1 MSYLREYEPLTLFDH
16 LNRQWLRPDRFLP
29 ANFDD
34 EDSNVFTS
42 KWAPAVDIKEEGNRF
57 VVQADVPGVP
67 AEEIEVTMHNGT
79 LTIKGER
86 PSKEKHEKDG
96 YKRVERTCGSFYRR
110 FSLPDSAV
118 SDNILAKSND
128 GVLELFI
135 PKQEKVKVK
144 KITVK
149 S

>member
-1 MSYLREYEPLTLFDH
+1 MSLLREYEPLTFVDP

-29 ANFDD
+29 TNFDD
-34 EDSNVFTS
+34 EDSNIFTS
-42 KWAPAVDIKEEGNRF
+42 KWVPAVDIREDDNRF

-67 AEEIEVTMHNGT
+67 AEAIEVTMHNGT

-86 PSKEKHEKDG
+86 MSKQKHEKDG
-96 YKRVERTCGSFYRR
+96 YKRVERTHGSFYRR
-110 FSLPDSAV
+110 FSLPDSAA
-118 SDNILAKSND
+118 SDNIQAKSNN

-135 PKQEKVKVK
+135 PKQEKVKAK
-144 KITVK
+144 KITVR